1 MKTLYLKENDVEQ
14 LVSVPEVIEALDA
27 AFRDQAAGRAW
38 TNSRNRLRMPGT
50 TLHMMAASIPGY
62 FGYKAYTVTAG
73 KAQFFFFLY
82 SAQTTDLLAMIE
94 ADALGQKRTGAAT
107 GLATRILSQP
117 DATNATLFGAGWQAE
132 TQLLAIDAVRQLKR
146 VWIVNRNPERRQAFI
161 QRMQPRTKAELVPA
175 GGPEEAVGQS
185 QIVVTITSSREPVLK
200 GEWLRPG
207 VHVNAAGGNQVLRRE
222 IDDEVILRSN
232 RLVVDSIEQSKIE
245 SGEFVGV
252 IETGRR
258 HWEDFVELK
267 DVVAGFQ
274 PGRRNP
280 SDITLFKSG
289 GLALEDV
296 AVGKLVYERAV
307 ERGVGRKLEV

>member
-117 DATNATLFGAGWQAE
+117 DATNATLFGAGCRSTLMVPVDVFAE
-132 TQLLAIDAVRQLKR
+132 
-146 VWIVNRNPERRQAFI
+146 P
-161 QRMQPRTKAELVPA
+161 KAA
-175 GGPEEAVGQS
+175 
-185 QIVVTITSSREPVLK
+185 T
-200 GEWLRPG
+200 
-207 VHVNAAGGNQVLRRE
+207 
-222 IDDEVILRSN
+222 
-232 RLVVDSIEQSKIE
+232 
-245 SGEFVGV
+245 
-252 IETGRR
+252 
-258 HWEDFVELK
+258 
-267 DVVAGFQ
+267 
-274 PGRRNP
+274 
-280 SDITLFKSG
+280 
-289 GLALEDV
+289 
-296 AVGKLVYERAV
+296 
-307 ERGVGRKLEV
+307 